1 MASFRLNEGLRVLEE
16 RCFDFSE
23 IKRLVLPASVE
34 SVGDFAFDACE
45 SLEYVDFRAAHGLKS
60 IGQCSFFGC
69 IALK

>member
-1 MASFRLNEGLRVLEE
+1 MTSVRLNEGLRVLAK
-16 RCFDFSE
+16 RCFDFSG
-23 IKRLVLPASVE
+23 IKRLVLPSSVE

-45 SLEYVDFRAAHGLKS
+45 SLEYADLRAAHGLKS